1 LFEGANDFTVVF
13 RTTGFLTSMY
23 VTRYLFNDYSVYSA
37 ANARSYLSQYKMYA
51 SFSSGQATAAEYWQL
66 VANR

>member
-1 LFEGANDFTVVF
+1 
-13 RTTGFLTSMY
+13 MY